1 MALRVA
7 LVVRVARTLQ
17 NNPEILDLY
26 SSHTTLHKAIM
37 TIAYACILFMGL
49 LPYVAA
55 GIAKKGFEGY
65 DNGMPRQWLAK
76 QTGFRARANA
86 AQANLFESLPL
97 FFAAVIIAS
106 IANVPQTRIDLL
118 ALGFV
123 AARIAYLACYV
134 ADWPT
139 TRSIV
144 WLFGIICVVTLFFQ
158 I

>member
-1 MALRVA
+1 
-7 LVVRVARTLQ
+7 
-17 NNPEILDLY
+17 
-26 SSHTTLHKAIM
+26 M
-37 TIAYACILFMGL
+37 TIAFACVLLMGL

-65 DNGMPRQWLAK
+65 DNSLPRQWLAI

-86 AQANLFESLPL
+86 AQANLFESLPF

-106 IANVPQTRIDLL
+106 IAKAPQERVDLL
-118 ALGFV
+118 AIGFV
-123 AARIAYLACYV
+123 IARMAYLICYI
-134 ADWPT
+134 ANWPT

-144 WLFGIICVVTLFFQ
+144 WLLGIACVVAMFLQ

>member
-1 MALRVA
+1 
-7 LVVRVARTLQ
+7 
-17 NNPEILDLY
+17 
-26 SSHTTLHKAIM
+26 M
-37 TIAYACILFMGL
+37 TIAYWCVLFMGL
-49 LPYVAA
+49 FPIVAA

-65 DNGMPRQWLAK
+65 DNGMPRQWLAQ

-106 IANVPQTRIDLL
+106 IANASQNRVDLL
-118 ALGFV
+118 AIGFV
-123 AARIAYLACYV
+123 AARIAYLICYV
-134 ADWPT
+134 ADWPS

-144 WLFGIICVVTLFFQ
+144 WLAGLACVVAIFFQ

>member
-1 MALRVA
+1 
-7 LVVRVARTLQ
+7 
-17 NNPEILDLY
+17 
-26 SSHTTLHKAIM
+26 M
-37 TIAYACILFMGL
+37 TIAYWCVLFMGL
-49 LPYVAA
+49 FPYVAA

-86 AQANLFESLPL
+86 AQANLFESLPF

-106 IANVPQTRIDLL
+106 IANAPQNRIDLL
-118 ALGFV
+118 AIGFV
-123 AARIAYLACYV
+123 LARIAYLVCYV
-134 ADWPT
+134 ANWPT

-144 WLFGIICVVTLFFQ
+144 WLAGLSCVVAIFFQ